1 MVCIDVSVFRSI
13 EFALSFR
20 VVFML
25 VWWVF
30 RCSSFSS
37 SFSSSSPPVSGRPLL
52 SELVIMGLFVSF
64 PRWVVIVSWTG
75 RKLYGGGLSRGNV
88 GIVGLY

>member
-1 MVCIDVSVFRSI
+1 VVCIDVSVFRSI

-37 SFSSSSPPVSGRPLL
+37 SSPPISGRPLL